1 MGLTSRIAQSVG
13 VDVALHGSMEL
24 INHQQIAGFLK
35 GCDAHDVHV
44 LGIEGFR
51 VREGWIEPDLNA
63 ILDCSYVSDRNRSRA
78 EARAFIE
85 RMATTDLSY
94 DFVFREG

>member
-24 INHQQIAGFLK
+24 INHRHIARFLT
-35 GCDAHDVHV
+35 GCEAHDVHV

-51 VREGWIEPDLNA
+51 VREGSIQPDMNA

-78 EARAFIE
+78 EARDFIE
-85 RMATTDLSY
+85 RMAATDLSY